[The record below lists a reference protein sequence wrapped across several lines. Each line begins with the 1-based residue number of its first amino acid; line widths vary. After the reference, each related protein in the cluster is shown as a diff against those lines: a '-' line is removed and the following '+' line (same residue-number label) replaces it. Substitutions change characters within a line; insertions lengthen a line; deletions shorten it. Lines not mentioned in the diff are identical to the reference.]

1 MQGEGQKVTEEETTR
16 ELNELVHVCRRSSWL
31 MINGETTADRV
42 VQGQGEKEDL
52 QSPPVVQHLDHVFH
66 L

>member
-31 MINGETTADRV
+31 MINGETTADRPS
-42 VQGQGEKEDL
+42 GPGAG
-52 QSPPVVQHLDHVFH
+52 
-66 L
+66 